1 MAGVNGMAG
10 TNVHRASRPE
20 EMIAKLCEV
29 DMLVVQGL
37 TIMEALRTI
46 GVRLAT
52 YRHWRE
58 ELDGLRHDE
67 TKRLKVLE
75 AENAELRRVAADLT
89 QRTAALRD
97 AIRRGDRTA
106 DDRVRIGG
114 LPRRRS
120 CRLHRRTLSQE

>member
-1 MAGVNGMAG
+1 MAA
-10 TNVHRASRPE
+10 THVHRTPRPE
-20 EMIAKLCEV
+20 EMVAKMCEV

-97 AIRRGDRTA
+97 AVRRSDRTA
-106 DDRVRIGG
+106 DDRVRVGG
-114 LPRRRS
+114 PPRRRS
-120 CRLHRRTLSQE
+120 CRLHRPAVSRE